1 MNGLDRDL
9 WLKNLQK
16 AYKKMN
22 HRKPRNLWETIRRL
36 NVEVT
41 SACQANCVFCFREEY
56 MKRFNAHYMPTGDVK
71 RFIEQITNFT
81 QKIGSRLQ
89 VINFGL
95 NGEPLLHPRIA
106 ELVAY
111 AKDKARIVRISTNLD
126 KLTPSMSKN
135 LLDAGLSSICFSID
149 ECEKE
154 RFESIRRNLDFDKT
168 VKHAGEFK
176 RIRDDGFYNC
186 KITVSPV
193 DCKETEGRHNQIKR
207 FWSKISDARVQMSRE
222 IPIAHN
228 LTRVQPWF
236 DIIHIPACVDMIG
249 LKSNGDVLPCCFDVF
264 HEYPLGNLYRQPIE
278 EIFYGKRAEWLR
290 EKLRTLKEIP
300 PSCEICVS
308 LPQFQTEDVR
318 EAIQLYG

>member
-1 MNGLDRDL
+1 VKGLDREL
-9 WLKNLQK
+9 WLKNLQN
-16 AYKKMN
+16 AYMKMD
-22 HRKPRNLWETIRRL
+22 KSEPKTLWKTISRL
-36 NVEVT
+36 NIEAT

-56 MKRFNAHYMPTGDVK
+56 MKRLNARYMPTKDII
-71 RFIEQITNFT
+71 RFIDQISNFAHKLNS
-81 QKIGSRLQ
+81 QLH

-95 NGEPLLHPRIA
+95 NGEPLLHPRIVD
-106 ELVAY
+106 LVSHATL
-111 AKDKARIVRISTNLD
+111 KARIVRISTNLD
-126 KLTPSMSKN
+126 KLNPSMSKK
-135 LLDAGLSSICFSID
+135 LLDAGLRSICFSID
-149 ECEKE
+149 ECEKT
-154 RFESIRRNLDFDKT
+154 RFEAIRRNLDFDKI
-168 VKHAGEFK
+168 VENARVFK
-176 RIRDDGFYNC
+176 EIRDEGGYGC
-186 KITVSPV
+186 RITVSPV
-193 DCKETEGRHNQIKR
+193 DCEETKGRHRQIKN
-207 FWSKISDARVQMSRE
+207 FWSKISDSRINMSRE

-236 DIIHIPACVDMIG
+236 DIKHIPACVDMIG

-278 EIFYGKRAEWLR
+278 EIFYGKRVEWLR